1 MFQNFSIFNVSDSLK
16 LIRNIAFVDE
26 FEVSK
31 ESKLQ
36 SGFEAGYIGAWKD
49 AVNAGRELGRLS
61 IIAVLDDLNG
71 SAHRNTPR
79 VHREE
84 ALQIAERVRK
94 QMLSSGGGHS
104 FFRPSSPPSVNK
116 EL

>member
-1 MFQNFSIFNVSDSLK
+1 MIQNFSIFNVSDSLK

-61 IIAVLDDLNG
+61 IIAVIDDLNG
-71 SAHRNTPR
+71 KS
-79 VHREE
+79 
-84 ALQIAERVRK
+84 K
-94 QMLSSGGGHS
+94 
-104 FFRPSSPPSVNK
+104 
-116 EL
+116 